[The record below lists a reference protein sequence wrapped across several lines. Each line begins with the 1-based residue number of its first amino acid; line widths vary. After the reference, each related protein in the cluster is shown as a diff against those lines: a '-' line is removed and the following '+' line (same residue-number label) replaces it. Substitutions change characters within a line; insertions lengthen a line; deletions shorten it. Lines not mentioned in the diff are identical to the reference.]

1 MVIHN
6 DWGLFFQCNGVI
18 LHNIFL
24 LNCKISWTHY
34 VSLTQAFVKPH
45 WRNNWKKCVSQDDVL
60 ECLVLATAQ
69 KHSVYC
75 PENQKIFRII
85 KLQSEWKKSSNL
97 LIHFKK
103 YLATNWLIITALGPM
118 LYFKMDKIKHICIY
132 EKEILIVPCSAS
144 RTTSICPL

>member
-1 MVIHN
+1 MIEVYFFSAMVWFYTIFFC
-6 DWGLFFQCNGVI
+6 WTVKYPGLI
-18 LHNIFL
+18 MHLWHKRL
-24 LNCKISWTHY
+24 LNHIGGITGKNVFPKTTS
-34 VSLTQAFVKPH
+34 S
-45 WRNNWKKCVSQDDVL
+45 SVL
-60 ECLVLATAQ
+60 FWPQPKNIQFTVIE
-69 KHSVYC
+69 
-75 PENQKIFRII
+75 EEINQKIFRII

-103 YLATNWLIITALGPM
+103 YLANNWLIITALGPM

>member
-34 VSLTQAFVKPH
+34 VSLTHTLLNHIGGITGKNVFPKTT
-45 WRNNWKKCVSQDDVL
+45 SSSVL
-60 ECLVLATAQ
+60 FWPQPKNIQFTVIE
-69 KHSVYC
+69 
-75 PENQKIFRII
+75 EEINQKIFRII

-97 LIHFKK
+97 LIHF
-103 YLATNWLIITALGPM
+103 
-118 LYFKMDKIKHICIY
+118 
-132 EKEILIVPCSAS
+132 
-144 RTTSICPL
+144 